1 MDSKPLSVGSLPTN
15 FKISL
20 EARMRAAAG
29 VPAFIRRKRRIED
42 LEQALLDALDEMF
55 EAELSEHDG
64 DESAAFEALARHARE
79 MDLTLLNDLIDR
91 HNRYYPIEANLP
103 HDVQTGQI
111 MLGGRPWQPLAP
123 LTGDVFLQRWA
134 QNNPDRN
141 GTP

>member
-42 LEQALLDALDEMF
+42 LEKALLDALDEIF
-55 EAELSEHDG
+55 EAELTEHGG
-64 DESAAFEALARHARE
+64 DPSAAFEALARHAAE
-79 MDLTLLNDLIDR
+79 MDLGLLNDLIDR

-103 HDVQTGQI
+103 HDVQTGRI
-111 MLGGRPWQPLAP
+111 MLGGRPWEPLQP
-123 LTGDVFLQRWA
+123 LTGEAFLARWREQA
-134 QNNPDRN
+134 AK
-141 GTP
+141 